1 MAVILLF
8 ATGFIGY
15 LPVPVLAAI
24 VISALMNVVELH
36 LAKRLF
42 SVSRNEFWIF
52 LAACMSVL
60 CLGTIYGVVIGIALS
75 FTEMILKAANP
86 PRTVLG
92 IIPGREGFFD
102 LRKNPHAVPIRG
114 TVIYRFSESLFFA
127 NIKIFKEDI
136 ESLIEDDTKTVI
148 VDAGAVTS
156 LDITAADQLE
166 ALAESLKKRGI
177 RFYLTEHVDT
187 VNEEMRKL
195 GIGRLSE
202 EGMVRRTITTALKAA
217 GMEEPYPVK
226 EREAGPSRYQA
237 MTGLSA
243 EEENSLEEF
252 GWAFGGD
259 VVSQIERRVHR
270 IMESIHYMPD
280 IEELVERGLP
290 EDKDGWMNLGAFD
303 EDEILRRIELHLDEL
318 PENLSD
324 NKSIVLSLLEKRRQR
339 IREELEQNHP
349 ELLSMLKQRREKLER
364 RLMKQNPEAAMRL
377 REWEKALSEGR
388 EKTDKTGNIR

>member
-1 MAVILLF
+1 M
-8 ATGFIGY
+8 
-15 LPVPVLAAI
+15 LAAI

-156 LDITAADQLE
+156 LDITAARS
-166 ALAESLKKRGI
+166 AGGSG
-177 RFYLTEHVDT
+177 
-187 VNEEMRKL
+187 RKP
-195 GIGRLSE
+195 E
-202 EGMVRRTITTALKAA
+202 KEGNPLLPDRAC
-217 GMEEPYPVK
+217 GY
-226 EREAGPSRYQA
+226 
-237 MTGLSA
+237 
-243 EEENSLEEF
+243 
-252 GWAFGGD
+252 
-259 VVSQIERRVHR
+259 SQ
-270 IMESIHYMPD
+270 
-280 IEELVERGLP
+280 
-290 EDKDGWMNLGAFD
+290 
-303 EDEILRRIELHLDEL
+303 
-318 PENLSD
+318 
-324 NKSIVLSLLEKRRQR
+324 
-339 IREELEQNHP
+339 
-349 ELLSMLKQRREKLER
+349 
-364 RLMKQNPEAAMRL
+364 
-377 REWEKALSEGR
+377 
-388 EKTDKTGNIR
+388 

>member
-1 MAVILLF
+1 M
-8 ATGFIGY
+8 
-15 LPVPVLAAI
+15 
-24 VISALMNVVELH
+24 
-36 LAKRLF
+36 
-42 SVSRNEFWIF
+42 
-52 LAACMSVL
+52 
-60 CLGTIYGVVIGIALS
+60 
-75 FTEMILKAANP
+75 
-86 PRTVLG
+86 
-92 IIPGREGFFD
+92 
-102 LRKNPHAVPIRG
+102 
-114 TVIYRFSESLFFA
+114 
-127 NIKIFKEDI
+127 
-136 ESLIEDDTKTVI
+136 IEDDTKTVI

-195 GIGRLSE
+195 GIGRLIE

-270 IMESIHYMPD
+270 IMESIHHMPD

-290 EDKDGWMNLGAFD
+290 EDKRRDGMNLGAFD

-339 IREELEQNHP
+339 IREELEQ
-349 ELLSMLKQRREKLER
+349 
-364 RLMKQNPEAAMRL
+364 
-377 REWEKALSEGR
+377 
-388 EKTDKTGNIR
+388 